1 MSSSSEWS
9 SVKLTADFDVFEENV
24 NDCRSVSESDE
35 VSCKQKVV
43 ASIVRPHLFFEKRAI
58 AFVMICI
65 FTVAKLCSG

>member
-9 SVKLTADFDVFEENV
+9 SVKTADFDVFEENV
-24 NDCRSVSESDE
+24 NDCRSVLESDE

-43 ASIVRPHLFFEKRAI
+43 ASIVRPHLFFEKWAI